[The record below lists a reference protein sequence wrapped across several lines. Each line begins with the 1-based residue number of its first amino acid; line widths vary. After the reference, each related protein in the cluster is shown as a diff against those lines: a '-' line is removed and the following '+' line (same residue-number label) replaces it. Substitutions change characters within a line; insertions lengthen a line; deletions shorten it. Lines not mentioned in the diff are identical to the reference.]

1 MYLTWYQVV
10 VKTSNIRAADTN
22 ANVYIRINGTTGYIE
37 KELDNEEDNFEKG
50 RLVVLAIVT
59 SGPAFSV
66 NTANIVSTVHTYS
79 A

>member
-59 SGPAFSV
+59 TETAFSV